1 MEKTL
6 RRVYEN
12 KGLTLALKIFSHIVG
27 AFSVVVFGVMLVFYY
42 QNSLSAAIAYL
53 AALGLPFA
61 LVSLIRLLI
70 DAKRPYQLYDF
81 YDVKPKKK
89 SGSSFPSRHAFS
101 AFAIGTLALFSHTA
115 LGIILLVLGALMC
128 VCRVLLGMHFIRD
141 VACGAIIGAVSSVIG
156 ALILL

>member
-42 QNSLSAAIAYL
+42 KSSLSAAIAYL

-156 ALILL
+156 ALMLL

>member
-1 MEKTL
+1 MEKIL

-12 KGLTLALKIFSHIVG
+12 STLTLVLKLFSHLVS
-27 AFSVVVFGVMLVFYY
+27 AFSVAIFGVMLIFYY
-42 QNSLSAAIAYL
+42 KISLTAAAAYL
-53 AALGLPFA
+53 ASLGLPFV
-61 LVSLIRLLI
+61 LVSVIRLLI

-81 YDVKPKKK
+81 YDTKPKSK

-115 LGIILLVLGALMC
+115 LGIALLSLGVLMC
-128 VCRVLLGMHFIRD
+128 ACRVLLGMHFIRD
-141 VACGAIIGAVSSVIG
+141 VACGAVIGAVSSVIG

>member
-1 MEKTL
+1 MEKIL

-12 KGLTLALKIFSHIVG
+12 KGLTLALKIFSYIAS
-27 AFSVVVFGVMLVFYY
+27 AFSVAVFCVLLIFYY
-42 QNSLSAAIAYL
+42 KISLTTAVAYL
-53 AALGLPFA
+53 ASLGLPFV

-81 YDVKPKKK
+81 YDSKPKSKN
-89 SGSSFPSRHAFS
+89 GSSFPSRHAFS

-115 LGIILLVLGALMC
+115 LGIILLILGALMC
-128 VCRVLLGMHFIRD
+128 ACRVLCGMHFIRD
-141 VACGAIIGAVSSVIG
+141 VVCGAIIGAASSVIG